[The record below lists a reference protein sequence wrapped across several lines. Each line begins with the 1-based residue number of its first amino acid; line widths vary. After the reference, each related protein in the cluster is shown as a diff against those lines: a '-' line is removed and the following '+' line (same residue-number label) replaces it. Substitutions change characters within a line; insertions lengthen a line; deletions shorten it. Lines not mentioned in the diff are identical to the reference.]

1 MSSPEIQPPTA
12 GTADW
17 KRAKQRFLFAS
28 LALILIT
35 VALFLH
41 SSLSKPDVLNLGT
54 ERTTETLTQT
64 ESATTA
70 AVGQAELAGDPQPTP
85 EQKSEPEKPSEPK
98 PERENAV
105 SPSTTCDLTVGSWVP
120 NPSREPQYTGES
132 CRSLS
137 RALNCQR
144 NGRTNMH
151 YLQYEWRS
159 PECRI
164 ERFDASA
171 FLERMRNKVFL
182 VVGDSLTLNFFSALQ
197 CLIETVTPTKSRE
210 GPLFPGGPNA
220 HALLAPHFNATF
232 LRQAAAFLAR
242 SLPTGGDRT
251 SSGSTWTVHLDQ
263 VHPEWAAVLP
273 YTDYVVFGAGA
284 WYTTGRVKTRHYMIN
299 NTEQPNNRMATMQA
313 ALHAVT
319 RFTRSINYTGMP
331 IFLTYSPMHGNV
343 RVNSTA
349 PSVGCSAY
357 MDPVGA
363 DAVEVPQWNKD
374 CIGVRNAQLEVVQQS
389 KEFKVVDVTALSVL
403 RPDGHLQDH

>member
-1 MSSPEIQPPTA
+1 WEA
-12 GTADW
+12 
-17 KRAKQRFLFAS
+17 
-28 LALILIT
+28 
-35 VALFLH
+35 
-41 SSLSKPDVLNLGT
+41 
-54 ERTTETLTQT
+54 
-64 ESATTA
+64 
-70 AVGQAELAGDPQPTP
+70 
-85 EQKSEPEKPSEPK
+85 
-98 PERENAV
+98 
-105 SPSTTCDLTVGSWVP
+105 
-120 NPSREPQYTGES
+120 NPSRQPQYTGES

-144 NGRTNMH
+144 NGRTNMQ

-159 PECRI
+159 PECHI

-210 GPLFPGGPNA
+210 GPLFPGGPSA
-220 HALLAPHFNATF
+220 HAVLAPHFNATF

-242 SLPTGGDRT
+242 SSPTGGGDRT

-263 VHPEWAAVLP
+263 VHPEWAPVLQ
-273 YTDYVVFGAGA
+273 YTDYVVFGTGA
-284 WYTTGRVKTRHYMIN
+284 WYTTANLKQRHFMVSNTEQPHFKNFAATSKRKVSSPSLPSQPLILHPSPPLQGRVKTRHYMMN

-313 ALHAVT
+313 ALRTVT
-319 RFTRSINYTGMP
+319 HFTRSINYTGMP

-357 MDPVGA
+357 MDPVGPE
-363 DAVEVPQWNKD
+363 AVEVPQWNKD
-374 CIGVRNAQLEVVQQS
+374 CMGVRNAQIEVR
-389 KEFKVVDVTALSVL
+389 FGGVL
-403 RPDGHLQDH
+403 RG

>member
-1 MSSPEIQPPTA
+1 
-12 GTADW
+12 
-17 KRAKQRFLFAS
+17 
-28 LALILIT
+28 
-35 VALFLH
+35 
-41 SSLSKPDVLNLGT
+41 
-54 ERTTETLTQT
+54 
-64 ESATTA
+64 
-70 AVGQAELAGDPQPTP
+70 QAEIAGDSEPTP
-85 EQKSEPEKPSEPK
+85 EQQSEPEKPSEPK
-98 PERENAV
+98 PEIATAV
-105 SPSTTCDLTVGSWVP
+105 SPSTTCDLTVGSWVE
-120 NPSREPQYTGES
+120 NPSRQPQYTGES

-144 NGRTNMH
+144 NGRTNMR

-159 PECRI
+159 PGCRI
-164 ERFDASA
+164 ERFDASP

-220 HALLAPHFNATF
+220 HAVLAPHFNATF

-242 SLPTGGDRT
+242 SSPSGGGDRT

-263 VHPEWAAVLP
+263 VHPEWAPVLQ
-273 YTDYVVFGAGA
+273 YTDYVVFGTGA

-313 ALHAVT
+313 ALHTVT

-343 RVNSTA
+343 RVNSTT

-357 MDPVGA
+357 MDPVA
-363 DAVEVPQWNKD
+363 PEAVEVPQWNKD
-374 CIGVRNAQLEVVQQS
+374 CMGVRNAQIEVS
-389 KEFKVVDVTALSVL
+389 FGRVL
-403 RPDGHLQDH
+403 KR